1 MQSSRFTV
9 AALAVALLGAGSH
22 VETWSQ
28 AARLGTT
35 SLAISTSVT
44 TLSTAPGNERY
55 RLAGSMRIV
64 SAGVAPYVA
73 NPWSAIG
80 IGADAH
86 GILAGVTAVAITRAE
101 LAYLA
106 GSPHADAIVEWMGCG
121 ANCSGAST
129 IFTYDALRRRYAVAR
144 WAHQPDWDT
153 TAYGSVVHL
162 DATHDAIAT
171 HQPSP
176 FDDCHACLP
185 GTVPV
190 YYAIV
195 NGSIADVANRFP
207 AALRRDAADA
217 LAEFRNGTYAPSGDV
232 EQRDVWM
239 QTVLFRYLADE
250 CRLATCASAWRRVSA
265 MLTVNGMKAALA
277 QMRGGIVSGGYGSL

>member
-80 IGADAH
+80 VGADAH
-86 GILAGVTAVAITRAE
+86 GILAGVTAVAITRAS

-162 DATHDAIAT
+162 DAAHDAIAT

-190 YYAIV
+190 LYAIV
-195 NGSIADVANRFP
+195 GGTIADVSARHP
-207 AALRRDAADA
+207 ARLRADAPQAWAAAMAIRSTDDDAAA
-217 LAEFRNGTYAPSGDV
+217 TRNAA
-232 EQRDVWM
+232 
-239 QTVLFRYLADE
+239 LFRYLADE
-250 CRLATCASAWRRVSA
+250 CRLNACAQAWRRVQGA
-265 MLTVNGMKAALA
+265 VGGNDTKDALA
-277 QMRGGIVSGGYGSL
+277 QMRGGIMSGGYGSL